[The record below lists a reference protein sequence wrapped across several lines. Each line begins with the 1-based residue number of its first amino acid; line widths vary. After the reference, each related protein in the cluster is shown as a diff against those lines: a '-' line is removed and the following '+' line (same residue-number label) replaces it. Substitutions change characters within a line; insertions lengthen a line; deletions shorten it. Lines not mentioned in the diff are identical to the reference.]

1 MEGAM
6 TELGREAKALVE
18 AASGGDEP
26 TDENRARVRAAIGA
40 QLVAAA
46 AAGATLASA
55 KSSAAAGSA
64 VPVGLKTLTLV
75 SLALVTAAG
84 VGTVIYVRSTAAIE
98 AGPPA
103 AVRTTTSDPAS
114 PAAPAPA
121 LTDSA
126 PPAAVLP
133 PAEPAATEKR
143 RPMPP
148 PSAMPA
154 RARGATA
161 SVEAEMGLIGE
172 AREALRSGEG
182 ARALLLLDEHAHR
195 YPAGAL
201 GEERDAMRVASLCA
215 LGRVAEARAAAS
227 QFLRAFP
234 ESPHAARVRASCAS
248 DPDSPF

>member
-1 MEGAM
+1 
-6 TELGREAKALVE
+6 
-18 AASGGDEP
+18 
-26 TDENRARVRAAIGA
+26 
-40 QLVAAA
+40 
-46 AAGATLASA
+46 
-55 KSSAAAGSA
+55 
-64 VPVGLKTLTLV
+64 
-75 SLALVTAAG
+75 VTAAG
-84 VGTVIYVRSTAAIE
+84 VGTAMYVRSTAAIE
-98 AGPPA
+98 AAPPV

-126 PPAAVLP
+126 LPEAVLP
-133 PAEPAATEKR
+133 PAEPAATETR
-143 RPMPP
+143 HPMPP
-148 PSAMPA
+148 RWAMPA
-154 RARGATA
+154 RAPVRVRAATA

-182 ARALLLLDEHAHR
+182 ARALLVLDDHAHR

-248 DPDSPF
+248 DADPPF

>member
-1 MEGAM
+1 M
-6 TELGREAKALVE
+6 TELGREAKALIE

-40 QLVAAA
+40 KLVAAA
-46 AAGATLASA
+46 SAGATLASA
-55 KSSAAAGSA
+55 RSSAAAGSA
-64 VPVGLKTLTLV
+64 LPVGLKTLTLA
-75 SLALVTAAG
+75 SLTLVTAAG
-84 VGTVIYVRSTAAIE
+84 VGTAMYVRSTPAIE
-98 AGPPA
+98 AAPPA
-103 AVRTTTSDPAS
+103 AVRTTTSDRAGT
-114 PAAPAPA
+114 AAHAPA
-121 LTDSA
+121 LMDSA
-126 PPAAVLP
+126 LPEAVLP
-133 PAEPAATEKR
+133 PVEPGATEKR

-182 ARALLLLDEHAHR
+182 ARALLLLEEHARR

-201 GEERDAMRVASLCA
+201 GEERDAVRVASLCA

-234 ESPHAARVRASCAS
+234 ESPHAARVRASCTS
-248 DPDSPF
+248 DPESRF

>member
-40 QLVAAA
+40 KLVAAA

-64 VPVGLKTLTLV
+64 LPVGLKTLI
-75 SLALVTAAG
+75 SLAVVTAAG
-84 VGTVIYVRSTAAIE
+84 VGTAMYVRSTAAIE
-98 AGPPA
+98 AAPP
-103 AVRTTTSDPAS
+103 VTVGTTSDQAS
-114 PAAPAPA
+114 LAAPSPA

-126 PPAAVLP
+126 LPEVALP
-133 PAEPAATEKR
+133 PAEPAEKR

-148 PSAMPA
+148 SPAMPA

-172 AREALRSGEG
+172 ARDALRSGAG

-201 GEERDAMRVASLCA
+201 GEERDAMRIAALCA
-215 LGRVAEARAAAS
+215 LGRVAESRAAAS

-248 DPDSPF
+248 DPGSPF

>member
-1 MEGAM
+1 MS
-6 TELGREAKALVE
+6 ELGREAKALVE

-26 TDENRARVRAAIGA
+26 SDENRARVRAAIGA
-40 QLVAAA
+40 KLVAAA
-46 AAGATLASA
+46 AAGAILASA
-55 KSSAAAGSA
+55 KGSAAAGSA
-64 VPVGLKTLTLV
+64 VPVGLKALTLV

-84 VGTVIYVRSTAAIE
+84 VGTAMYVRSTPAIE
-98 AGPPA
+98 AAPPA

-121 LTDSA
+121 LMDSEL
-126 PPAAVLP
+126 PEAVLP
-133 PAEPAATEKR
+133 PAERAATEKR

-154 RARGATA
+154 RAPVRVRAATA
-161 SVEAEMGLIGE
+161 SVEAEMGFIGE

-182 ARALLLLDEHAHR
+182 ARALLLLDEHARR

-215 LGRVAEARAAAS
+215 LGRVAEARAAAG
-227 QFLRAFP
+227 QFLRTFS
-234 ESPHAARVRASCAS
+234 ESPQAARVRASCAS